1 MKRLAMGAIA
11 LFLVLVLLG
20 ACSSGAG
27 TSGGSCGLLGCLACS
42 TGCAACTLGCVACTG
57 LACSSYA
64 DEPEEEIPVKPVTET
79 DGQ

>member
-11 LFLVLVLLG
+11 LFLALVLLG
-20 ACSSGAG
+20 ACSFGSGK
-27 TSGGSCGLLGCLACS
+27 GSGLLGCLACS
-42 TGCAACTLGCVACTG
+42 AGCTACTLGCAACTG